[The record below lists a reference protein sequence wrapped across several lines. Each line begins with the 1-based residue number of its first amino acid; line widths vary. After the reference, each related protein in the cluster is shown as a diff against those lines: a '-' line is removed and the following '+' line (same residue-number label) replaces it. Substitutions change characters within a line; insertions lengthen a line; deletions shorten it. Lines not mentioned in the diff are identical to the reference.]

1 MQCKYPAEGA
11 MDEWVSRI
19 TLGAS
24 FRWAS
29 AKRRNSIANALGLRL
44 G

>member
-11 MDEWVSRI
+11 KDEWDSRI

-29 AKRRNSIANALGLRL
+29 AKKLHC
-44 G
+44 